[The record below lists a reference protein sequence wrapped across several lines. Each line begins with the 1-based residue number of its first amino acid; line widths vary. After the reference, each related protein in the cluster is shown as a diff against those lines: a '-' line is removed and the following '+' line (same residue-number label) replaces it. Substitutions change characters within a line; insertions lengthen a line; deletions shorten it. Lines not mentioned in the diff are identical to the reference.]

1 MTASDGIKQNEQLAF
16 MRAMGVKDF
25 LEKNVANLKDMD
37 TTHDFFIDV
46 AEEKGG
52 QFRRITT
59 EFTFVDAF

>member
-1 MTASDGIKQNEQLAF
+1 
-16 MRAMGVKDF
+16 MRAMGVKDY
-25 LEKNVANLKDMD
+25 LEKNVANLSNMNSR
-37 TTHDFFIDV
+37 HDFFIDV